1 MTNTPR
7 TNGLHTPAP
16 TSSNPTSP
24 VQVLKKDVS
33 ESAEAAIDTP
43 SLKPDEMKKLI
54 ENKIQNLPPLPKTI
68 TEINKLKSSDEFD
81 NNALLKIILTDPMI
95 VANILKVSNS
105 AIYGFGG
112 RVKTTHDAIMMLGF
126 TAVANIALSTAI
138 VGYLKPDLKPYGI
151 DMESFTSSSSLQ
163 SKLIKVWKEA
173 KIKYIKADLEFA
185 AFMQE
190 VGVIVNS
197 IIITDKDLNLT
208 EKFMEALKVQEQHLA
223 EEAILGQYGSMTT
236 SMVFAHWK
244 FNQNTIEYIRHADR
258 PESADEEYKIASQA
272 LKIVKTLAPV

>member
-1 MTNTPR
+1 
-7 TNGLHTPAP
+7 
-16 TSSNPTSP
+16 
-24 VQVLKKDVS
+24 
-33 ESAEAAIDTP
+33 
-43 SLKPDEMKKLI
+43 MKKLI

-81 NNALLKIILTDPMI
+81 NDALLKIILTDPMI

-112 RVKTTHDAIMMLGF
+112 RVKTTHDAIQMLGF
-126 TAVANIALSTAI
+126 TTVANISLSTAI
-138 VGYLKPDLKPYGI
+138 VGYLEPNLDPYGI
-151 DMESFTSSSSLQ
+151 DMQSFTTSSSLQ
-163 SKLIKVWKEA
+163 SKLIKVWKEP
-173 KIKYIKADLEFA
+173 KIKYVKKDLEFA

-197 IIITDKDLNLT
+197 IIIADKDLNLT
-208 EKFMEALKVQEQHLA
+208 DKFKEAITVQEQYLA
-223 EEAILGQYGSMTT
+223 EEALLGQYGSMTT

-244 FNQNTIEYIRHADR
+244 FNQKTIDYIRYADR
-258 PESADEEYKIASQA
+258 PADHPESADEENIIASQA